1 MSMAQT
7 TLQTV
12 RTPVRNAGRAL
23 RRPDLE
29 VVKATLFR
37 SMGIDGVYARTGL
50 YEDVVQALDRFIT
63 SKRPAGAEA
72 FRFPPVMSRS
82 MLEKSGYLKSFPNLL
97 GCMCCLP
104 GSEAEVRSAIDRF
117 EQGGDWT
124 EALRTGDLVLTP
136 ASCYPIYP
144 IAAER
149 GPVPVKGYVFD
160 VGCDC
165 FRREPSTD
173 LDRLQSFRMR
183 EFVRIGTPEQILQ
196 FRAEWI
202 DRARDM
208 AVALGL
214 PHHIDL
220 ASDPFFGRTGP
231 LLAMSQREQALK
243 FELLT
248 PVISETKPTACMSF
262 NYHQSH
268 FGETWDL
275 RDTSGTPAH
284 TGCVAFGMDRLAL
297 ALFVTHGLE
306 TDAWPMDIR
315 NLLGL

>member
-1 MSMAQT
+1 MSLA
-7 TLQTV
+7 
-12 RTPVRNAGRAL
+12 TPHPARKAERSAYTGRG
-23 RRPDLE
+23 RPGLDE
-29 VVKATLFR
+29 VKSTLFR

-50 YEDVVQALDRFIT
+50 YENIVQALDSFIS
-63 SKRPAGAEA
+63 SKKPKGAEA
-72 FRFPPVMSRS
+72 FRFPPVMGRRT
-82 MLEKSGYLKSFPNLL
+82 LEKSGYLKSFPNLL

-124 EALRTGDLVLTP
+124 RGLEVGDLILTP

-144 IAAER
+144 IAADR
-149 GPVPVKGYVFD
+149 GPVPLDGYIFD

-183 EFVRIGTPEQILQ
+183 EFVRIGSPEQIVQ
-196 FRAEWI
+196 FRSEWI
-202 DRARDM
+202 EHASDM
-208 AVALGL
+208 ADALGL
-214 PHHIDL
+214 PHQIEL
-220 ASDPFFGRTGP
+220 ASDPFFGRTGT
-231 LLAMSQREQALK
+231 LMAMSQREQALK
-243 FELLT
+243 FELLV
-248 PVISETKPTACMSF
+248 PVISDSKPTACMSF

-275 RDTSGTPAH
+275 REANGAPAH

-315 NLLGL
+315 NVLSL

>member
-1 MSMAQT
+1 MAQA
-7 TLQTV
+7 TLQ
-12 RTPVRNAGRAL
+12 PVRAPLKNTGRAS

-29 VVKATLFR
+29 EVKATLFR
-37 SMGIDGVYARTGL
+37 SMGVDGVYARTGL

-63 SKRPAGAEA
+63 SKRPAAAEA

-149 GPVPVKGYVFD
+149 GPVPAKGYVFD

-262 NYHQSH
+262 NYLEDHYGQVWDIRQSDDQ
-268 FGETWDL
+268 F
-275 RDTSGTPAH
+275 AH
-284 TGCVAFGMDRLAL
+284 SACVALGVERFASALFAHHGLAL
-297 ALFVTHGLE
+297 SE
-306 TDAWPMDIR
+306 WPASVKQA
-315 NLLGL
+315 LGL

>member
-1 MSMAQT
+1 MAKGA
-7 TLQTV
+7 LQPA
-12 RTPVRNAGRAL
+12 RTSRLNAGRT
-23 RRPDLE
+23 RVGPDLE
-29 VVKATLFR
+29 TVKATLFR

-50 YEDVVQALDRFIT
+50 YEDVVQALDRYIT
-63 SKRPAGAEA
+63 SKRPDGAEA

-104 GSEAEVRSAIDRF
+104 GSEADVRSAIERF

-124 EALRTGDLVLTP
+124 KALETGDLVLTP

-149 GPVPVKGYVFD
+149 GPVPGKGYVFD

-183 EFVRIGTPEQILQ
+183 EFVRIGSAEQILQ
-196 FRAEWI
+196 FRADWI

-214 PHHIDL
+214 PHQIDL

-243 FELLT
+243 FELLI

-275 RDTSGTPAH
+275 RDACGTPAH

-297 ALFVTHGLE
+297 AIFVTHGLE
-306 TDAWPMDIR
+306 TDDWPMAIR
-315 NLLGL
+315 DVLGL